1 MNLKEDIFSKI
12 FSFPFKNFKKNVKFI
27 LLFLAIILTFITSFW
42 TRFKFISLWEKL
54 KDQFFF
60 DNRAILTNF
69 DGYYF
74 ARLAKEYGQGT
85 YEKVANLTPE
95 ELKKLK
101 KYYSED
107 TIIDD
112 KRFVPDFLTKPKS
125 VPMISW
131 LFSHFNYPENA
142 SIWLIPFL
150 AALTVIPI
158 LLFFFE
164 INLPF
169 AGIGGAILGSLS
181 IIFVIRTQMARLDT
195 DALNLFFPF
204 LIAYFL
210 LKSVKSYEK
219 ILENRDK
226 YESFNIKD
234 LIKENKGIVIYP
246 LLAALSFNL
255 FMWWYINHIGF
266 LTPFLGG
273 FFISLFLTYFSY
285 KIKEVKDLKNNLF
298 ALIKSIKSDKIF
310 FIGLIQILVFIVFT
324 NPVNLIAALKSSL
337 GFLSKYI
344 FLQKKVSYA
353 FPNIKI
359 SIAEMQKTGGFF
371 QAADLCISNHLI
383 SVLGFIG
390 FLIVFV
396 KHFRYL
402 VLLIPIFLLGLSAIK
417 GATRF
422 SMYLGPILGLGFG
435 YYFDLIYSYLYF
447 YMGSI
452 FRYISFVLF
461 GFVVAYL
468 TFPKKVLGIPPLPKL
483 PKRLCLDFLN
493 LSKKYPGAWL
503 WTWWDYGYPLE
514 YIAKVSTYHDG
525 GSQTS
530 YKTYF
535 VATTFS
541 NPNQTQ
547 VANTIKTISLIGLYG
562 INKFLEKPKY
572 FFSKLNT
579 TSPSETN
586 LIAKKIRDYIFEG
599 KILEN
604 DEVLKELLAPYFK
617 IKAEGLS
624 KNIADNLLKDKIIL
638 FAFTNDEIG
647 KFFWI
652 NRFGTWNFIR
662 GDGDQISYIPL
673 SCGIG
678 KLKTGSPALVCDLD
692 QNKEDKI
699 IIDLITGASNAPMI
713 KKVVISNNG
722 KVIFS
727 KNVSAT
733 GNYILEYIA
742 ASKDLQNIGGI
753 KLPIKNV
760 VGIYL
765 ITPKVYK
772 STFNQMYLLGNYD
785 KRYFEEVYNDFPYM
799 RVFKLKTGGS

>member
-1 MNLKEDIFSKI
+1 MSLEGNTFSKI
-12 FSFPFKNFKKNVKFI
+12 FSFPFKNFKPKIKLI
-27 LLFLAIILTFITSFW
+27 LLFLAIILTFFTSFW
-42 TRFKFISLWEKL
+42 ARFKFIDLWEKFR
-54 KDQFFF
+54 DQFFF
-60 DNRAILTNF
+60 NNRAILTNF

-85 YEKVANLTPE
+85 YDKVTNLTPE
-95 ELKKLK
+95 ELEKLK
-101 KYYSED
+101 KYYPKNA
-107 TIIDD
+107 IIDE
-112 KRFVPDFLTKPKS
+112 KRFVPDFVTKPKP

-131 LFSHFNYPENA
+131 IFSHFNYPENA
-142 SIWLIPFL
+142 SIWLIPLL

-169 AGIGGAILGSLS
+169 AGIGAAILGSLS
-181 IIFVIRTQMARLDT
+181 IIFVIRTQIARLDT

-204 LIAYFL
+204 LIAYFF

-219 ILENRDK
+219 ILENRNK

-246 LLAALSFNL
+246 FLAAISFDL

-266 LTPFLGG
+266 LIPFLGS
-273 FFISLFLTYFSY
+273 FFISIFLTYFVY
-285 KIKEVKDLKNNLF
+285 KVRDIRKLKSSFLT
-298 ALIKSIKSDKIF
+298 AIKSIKNDKF
-310 FIGLIQILVFIVFT
+310 FFVGLIQILIFVIFT
-324 NPVNLIAALKSSL
+324 NPINLIGAFKPVLN
-337 GFLSKYI
+337 FLSKYV
-344 FLQKKVSYA
+344 FLQKEISYA

-390 FLIVFV
+390 FLIAFV

-402 VLLIPIFLLGLSAIK
+402 VLLLPIFLLGLSAIK

-422 SMYLGPILGLGFG
+422 SMYLGPILGAGFG

-447 YMGSI
+447 YMDGI
-452 FRYISFVLF
+452 FRYISFVFF

-468 TFPKKVLGIPPLPKL
+468 TFPKKVLEIPPLPKL
-483 PKRLCLDFLN
+483 PKKLCQDFVN
-493 LSKKYPGAWL
+493 LSKKYSEAWL

-514 YIAKVSTYHDG
+514 YIAQVSTYHDG
-525 GSQTS
+525 GTQTT

-541 NPNQTQ
+541 NSNQTQ

-586 LIAKKIRDYIFEG
+586 LIARKIRDYIFKG
-599 KILEN
+599 KILKN
-604 DEVLKELLAPYFK
+604 DLVLKELLAPYFK
-617 IKAEGLS
+617 IKAENLS
-624 KNIADNLLKDKIIL
+624 KDIADKLLENKTIL
-638 FAFTNDEIG
+638 FAFTDDEIG

-652 NRFGTWNFIR
+652 NRFGTWNFIK
-662 GDGDQISYIPL
+662 GDGDKAGYLPL
-673 SCGIG
+673 SCAIG
-678 KLKTGSPALVCDLD
+678 KLKTGSPALVCDMD
-692 QNKEDKI
+692 KNKI
-699 IIDLITGASNAPMI
+699 IVDLITGASNAPMI
-713 KKVVISNNG
+713 RKIVISNNG
-722 KVIFS
+722 KVILS

-733 GNYILEYIA
+733 GNFVIEYIA
-742 ASKDLQNIGGI
+742 ASKKLEDVGGI

-765 ITPKVYK
+765 INLKVYN
-772 STFNQMYLLGNYD
+772 SAFNQMYLLGNYD
-785 KRYFEEVYNDFPYM
+785 KKHFEEVYNDFPHM
-799 RVFKLKTGGS
+799 RVFKLKTGGT